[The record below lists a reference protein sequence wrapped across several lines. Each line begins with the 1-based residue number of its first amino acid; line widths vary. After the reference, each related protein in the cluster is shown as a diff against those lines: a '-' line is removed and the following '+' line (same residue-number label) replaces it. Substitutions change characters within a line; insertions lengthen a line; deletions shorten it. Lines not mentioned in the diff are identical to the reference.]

1 MTDSGAELQQQLRDA
16 VTSETL
22 THAVFSSPVG
32 QQSDIRRIDVRP
44 VLVRGSR
51 MLQFTSQSETQS
63 FHQNLE
69 SAAAAIS
76 LIERLEEF
84 RNVRLV
90 TDRFVCEARRTKKG
104 RWLLNRS
111 DSASPSADGTLPETH
126 NRSRNYL
133 IPEGV
138 PCPFLIETGV
148 MTAEGQ
154 VRASHFRKFR
164 QINRF
169 LEFIR
174 DVVDELP
181 SDRPIRI
188 VDFGCGKSYLTFATH
203 YFLTH
208 LQGRSVQVTGLDRR
222 PDVITTCRNIAGKLG
237 LSGLEFLT
245 GDIADFS
252 TDESV
257 DLVISLH
264 ACDTATDQALL
275 QAIRWNS
282 RVILAVPCC
291 QHELNAILSP
301 DSLEPITTF
310 GLTRERFAALATDS
324 MRAGLMTAVGY
335 PAQVLEFIE
344 TEHTP
349 KNVLL
354 RCVRRPDRS
363 GAAAA
368 INSANAVGKMREQ
381 LKISPLALECGLVEA
396 GFLMS
401 DRPERVAQGSGSGT

>member
-22 THAVFSSPVG
+22 THAVFSGPAN
-32 QQSDIRRIDVRP
+32 QLADIRRIDVRP

-51 MLQFTSQSETQS
+51 MLQLTSQSETQS

-69 SAAAAIS
+69 SAAAASS
-76 LIERLEEF
+76 LIELLEEF

-90 TDRFVCEARRTKKG
+90 TDGHVCEARRTKKG

-111 DSASPSADGTLPETH
+111 ESASPSASGTSIETH

-174 DVVDELP
+174 DVVEDLP

-222 PDVITTCRNIAGKLG
+222 SDVITTCRNIAGKLG

-245 GDIADFS
+245 GDIADFR
-252 TDESV
+252 TEESV

-264 ACDTATDQALL
+264 ACDMATDQALL
-275 QAIRWNS
+275 QAILWNS

-301 DSLEPITTF
+301 DSLEPLTTF

-324 MRAGLMTAVGY
+324 MRAELMTAVGY

-344 TEHTP
+344 MEHTP

-354 RCVRRPDRS
+354 RCVRRHERTPGPAALKS
-363 GAAAA
+363 AAA
-368 INSANAVGKMREQ
+368 VQRLREQ
-381 LKISPLALECGLVEA
+381 LTVPPLALERGLVQA
-396 GFLMS
+396 GLLPTDGGTLMAS
-401 DRPERVAQGSGSGT
+401 GSGSGT